1 MSAYNKFSIAL
12 IMAAANGVRSY
23 YGIDFGIDEQMA
35 TSLAG
40 GITAALV
47 WAVPNRA

>member
-1 MSAYNKFSIAL
+1 MSAYNKFIAA
-12 IMAAANGVRSY
+12 IVMMIANGVRSY
-23 YGIDFGIDEQMA
+23 YGIDLGVDEATA

-47 WAVPNRA
+47 WAVPNR